1 MEMAFISIL
10 NVCGLQETM
19 ENVDIWVDK
28 IMTDETEGKS
38 QDSVTKELFV
48 ENSMKLDIIKLGLQR
63 PDV

>member
-1 MEMAFISIL
+1 MAFISIL